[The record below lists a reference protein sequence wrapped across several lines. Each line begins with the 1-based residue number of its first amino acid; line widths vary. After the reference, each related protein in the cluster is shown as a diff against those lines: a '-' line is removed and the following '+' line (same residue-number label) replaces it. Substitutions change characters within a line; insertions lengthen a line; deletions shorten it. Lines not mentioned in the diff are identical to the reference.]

1 MSPSAPS
8 LHFAP
13 GKAIAYSLSAIICL
27 SVLDALVKWLAAD
40 YAITQIAFLR
50 YIVGIVLALGL
61 AARHGGSAAALGAPS
76 ATRLLDPQHRH
87 HADLLRRPGAAA
99 AGRRHCHRLSPRLF

>member
-40 YAITQIAFLR
+40 YAITQIVGRVQAILR
-50 YIVGIVLALGL
+50 SYDVCARWGGDEFILLIDDCVDSRWTITV
-61 AARHGGSAAALGAPS
+61 AARE
-76 ATRLLDPQHRH
+76 
-87 HADLLRRPGAAA
+87 LRR
-99 AGRRHCHRLSPRLF
+99 AGSGPVLPFALAVVA